1 MTVSEELG
9 VWYDRIARYLDFNK
23 FIPSLNSIYK
33 SKDIIYP
40 IPSNVFRVFKELR
53 PDEVRV
59 VILGQD
65 PYHDGSAIGRAFA
78 VENNSKI
85 PFSLQAIIAER
96 DRSIINDISG
106 YDYTLSNWVN
116 QGIFLL
122 NTALTVKKDT
132 PGSHMHIWDPFTK
145 AVIKVLNETPSTIF
159 CLWGNNA
166 KSYESLLTN
175 NQHILKASHPAA
187 EAYTKRAGFYYC
199 NHFVKINDI
208 IKNANGNNF
217 IIKW

>member
-1 MTVSEELG
+1 MIVSEELG
-9 VWYDRIARYLDFNK
+9 VWYNRIARYLDFNK

-65 PYHDGSAIGRAFA
+65 LYHDGSAIGRAFA
-78 VENNSKI
+78 VENNNKI

>member
-65 PYHDGSAIGRAFA
+65 
-78 VENNSKI
+78 
-85 PFSLQAIIAER
+85 
-96 DRSIINDISG
+96 
-106 YDYTLSNWVN
+106 
-116 QGIFLL
+116 
-122 NTALTVKKDT
+122 
-132 PGSHMHIWDPFTK
+132 
-145 AVIKVLNETPSTIF
+145 
-159 CLWGNNA
+159 
-166 KSYESLLTN
+166 
-175 NQHILKASHPAA
+175 
-187 EAYTKRAGFYYC
+187 
-199 NHFVKINDI
+199 
-208 IKNANGNNF
+208 
-217 IIKW
+217 

>member
-65 PYHDGSAIGRAFA
+65 PYHNGQAIGRAFA
-78 VENNSKI
+78 VDTTPLPASLNIILAEMASSVYKENNFTI
-85 PFSLQAIIAER
+85 
-96 DRSIINDISG
+96 DT
-106 YDYTLSNWVN
+106 TLTPWVN
-116 QGIFLL
+116 QGVLLL